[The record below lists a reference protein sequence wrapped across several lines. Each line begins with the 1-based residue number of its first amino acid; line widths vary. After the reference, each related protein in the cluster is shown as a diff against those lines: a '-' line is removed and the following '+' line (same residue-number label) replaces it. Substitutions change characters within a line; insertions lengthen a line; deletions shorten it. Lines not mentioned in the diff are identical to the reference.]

1 MYIKYKKNSKVVEL
15 GNGLISQDLIPE
27 IVKENVSYSELG
39 ESGPKS
45 LAYEINMFCPV
56 NLKNFVKEGY
66 PDIEVRLSSF
76 SAKYYRKKITQNILE
91 AIENRLNE
99 NDSPETAELIK
110 NIIKSKDLLKSI
122 TRLSNL
128 YNLDIR
134 DNLLSQT
141 KLITQFSMNED
152 IEKILSEPI
161 KVMET
166 NRIINNEKIN
176 FVSSKSQKTF
186 TSKYNYLI
194 KQGID
199 PLFMFENSFQKKS
212 ASMDSGGLISETG
225 LKLNSYDK
233 YLKEIF
239 EDIVQKIDSQSSE
252 YKTKI
257 VKKIPNHKILSSRIK
272 ISKEKLESLGQN
284 IHLLYIVKQDGLNLQ
299 VESFPVSL
307 DDIYEIRDLE
317 SIDYQMFGT
326 RNKYSGVTK
335 LGIGNKTSKNCSID
349 IHAKKIENR
358 NIVNTPFD
366 LIRENLI
373 LPPRSKIGI
382 YDGSDSFK
390 ESPDKFGI
398 TKDIMYRG
406 TLNFKGEKYD
416 NAKTAF
422 SKGIKTL
429 DDAYLACSLIAII
442 KDESIELKINN
453 IPEGIKACRILK
465 KIIPGSNKKYNPI
478 NNGEYTFV
486 EDFDG
491 LSIKDTD
498 VFDGKTYSYIV
509 EGLNNNGENVKL
521 TSNNC
526 IVMYEKRM
534 NAIKIN
540 NLRYVDKFVPGN
552 SESSGLNVPR
562 EVRVM
567 FSISR
572 KSPDFESILTEIFGK
587 EIRGLFEQELK
598 DLRRLESYIYSMKI
612 ERIDANT
619 GEIVQLESIQ
629 FSTQPGQKINSRLQF
644 DDTISI
650 SDNVYYKITPRYKPT
665 AELIEIAG
673 NIVATIADT
682 NPSIASEVSSRDIQ
696 NKIVSRITN
705 KYYTDASI
713 RRGLIISENSR
724 KRLENIDLFYDSSTG
739 DVSYLNIKPLS
750 NIKSLEDLE
759 LKLTSIKK
767 IRNRINT
774 SHNIRRKNKTIGQN
788 IDYKQTKTIK
798 DYYSLSFNANQS
810 DFFVD
815 YYIVFIK
822 EGQNIYLDGAI
833 HSRDDYKS
841 VNNYNYLIKHEG
853 TKGIVEYY
861 LVPVSKKGIIAEPVL
876 IGNKLI

>member
-15 GNGLISQDLIPE
+15 GNGQNNQDLIPE
-27 IVKENVSYSELG
+27 IIKENVSYGELG
-39 ESGPKS
+39 ESGPRS
-45 LAYEINMFCPV
+45 LSYEINVFCPV

-66 PDIEVRLSSF
+66 PNIEVRLSSF
-76 SAKYYRKKITQNILE
+76 SAKYYRKKIKQSILE
-91 AIENRLNE
+91 EIENRLNE
-99 NDSPETAELIK
+99 SDSPETAELIK

-128 YNLDIR
+128 YNLDLR

-141 KLITQFSMNED
+141 KLITQFTMNED
-152 IEKILSEPI
+152 VEKLLSDPI
-161 KVMET
+161 KVIET
-166 NRIINNEKIN
+166 NRQTNDVKAN
-176 FVSSKSQKTF
+176 FVSSKLQKTF
-186 TSKYNYLI
+186 TNKYNYLI

-212 ASMDSGGLISETG
+212 SLMDAGGLIGETG

-239 EDIVQKIDSQSSE
+239 EDIVQKIYSQSSE
-252 YKTKI
+252 YQTKI
-257 VKKIPNHKILSSRIK
+257 VKKIPSHKILSSRIK

-307 DDIYEIRDLE
+307 SDIYEIRDLE

-326 RNKYSGVTK
+326 RNKYSGVAK
-335 LGIGNKTSKNCSID
+335 LGVGNKSNKNCNID

-358 NIVNTPFD
+358 NIINTPFN
-366 LIRENLI
+366 LIKENLV
-373 LPPRSKIGI
+373 LSPRSKIGV

-390 ESPDKFGI
+390 ESPDNFGI
-398 TKDIMYRG
+398 TKDIIYRG

-478 NNGEYTFV
+478 NNGEYTFI

-509 EGLNNNGENVKL
+509 EGLNNNGENIKL

-526 IVMYEKRM
+526 IVMYEKRK

-552 SESSGLNVPR
+552 SESSGLNAPR

-567 FSISR
+567 FSITR
-572 KSPDFESILTEIFGK
+572 MTPDFENILTEIFGK

-612 ERIDANT
+612 ERIDSNT
-619 GEIVQLESIQ
+619 GEITQLESIQ
-629 FSTQPGQKINSRLQF
+629 FSTEPGQKINFKLEF

-682 NPSIASEVSSRDIQ
+682 KPSIANEVSSRDIQ

-705 KYYTDASI
+705 KYYTDSSI

-739 DVSYLNIKPLS
+739 DISYLNIKPAS

-759 LKLTSIKK
+759 LKLKSIKK
-767 IRNRINT
+767 IKNRIDS
-774 SHNIRRKNKTIGQN
+774 SHNIRNKNKTIGKN
-788 IDYKQTKTIK
+788 IDYKQTKTVK
-798 DYYSLSFNANQS
+798 DYYSLSFDANQS

-853 TKGIVEYY
+853 SKGIVEYY
-861 LVPVSKKGIIAEPVL
+861 LIPVSKKGIIGEPVL